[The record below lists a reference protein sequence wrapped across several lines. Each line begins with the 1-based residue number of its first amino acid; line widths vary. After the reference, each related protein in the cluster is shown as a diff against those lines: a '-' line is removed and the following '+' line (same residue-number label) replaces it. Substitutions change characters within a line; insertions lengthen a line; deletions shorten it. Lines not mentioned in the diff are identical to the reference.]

1 MQPVKVETKNPN
13 RPYRKCFSGEEYAS
27 YRVLKNSSSFSA
39 SSSDARFDSCYVG
52 FKELTSHEP
61 CLPLSLI
68 LRSYH
73 CSQLAV
79 FISTLTP
86 LLQHITKSKDLK
98 IIVWRLSPKSNLAGE
113 TKEILFKIIPFYTV
127 CMCHVF
133 FFYSISFFF
142 CCYVYSEKTW
152 VGRDIRIRMLNVV
165 NTTDKKKKTS
175 TILLLSIHTGHR
187 TIIQQKKISKGKYNM
202 RFTL

>member
-1 MQPVKVETKNPN
+1 MAIYLFINGFLKQKDGLSATNSLKNNISLKWCLWMQPVKVETKNPN

-27 YRVLKNSSSFSA
+27 YPVLKNSSSFSA
-39 SSSDARFDSCYVG
+39 SNSDACFDSCYVG
-52 FKELTSHEP
+52 FKELTSHVP

-98 IIVWRLSPKSNLAGE
+98 IIVWRLSPKSN
-113 TKEILFKIIPFYTV
+113 
-127 CMCHVF
+127 
-133 FFYSISFFF
+133 
-142 CCYVYSEKTW
+142 
-152 VGRDIRIRMLNVV
+152 
-165 NTTDKKKKTS
+165 
-175 TILLLSIHTGHR
+175 
-187 TIIQQKKISKGKYNM
+187 
-202 RFTL
+202 